1 MNGTNA
7 AVDFGERT
15 HPLVAAPVAT
25 GCSNLAGEPSADR
38 GERSFLQRPAARCG
52 RDYDDVGSLARVPFQ
67 ELRFFQLR
75 PPAALADGKLHAREH
90 RQALARVAGDAGLVL
105 PLQAEAE
112 QPVGEV
118 LPVRVVEILPQDGPR
133 LFVIHRP
140 QFGEWPA
147 IDAAVHAFVGAGVDT
162 PQARPHGVII
172 GPDGAAWVTDG
183 GQNAIVR
190 VDADT
195 EAVKVFPL
203 PSDQGYTNLN
213 TAAFDS
219 DGILWFTG
227 QSGIYGRLN
236 PATGEMQVFEAPRG
250 RGPYGITST
259 PDGEVFYAS
268 LAGSHIATIDKTTN
282 LATIIEP
289 PTQGQGA
296 RRVWSDSLGRI
307 WVSEIVKA
315 FEQHAYALFRL
326 NPRGPLKNRTNQRI
340 YKTLIDPNR
349 RDMFF
354 LFNNG
359 LTALCDSWS
368 IDQGSEMIHIRNLQI
383 VNGCQTTVTIAKA
396 RSIVMANKS
405 IVIGLRLIE
414 GPGHMNTEI
423 AESTNTQ
430 TRLTA
435 EDFKANDKLQRDL
448 KQQFASL
455 PEPWFYEIKRG
466 DWDIASRD
474 RASVARF
481 AASGTYRR
489 VKMRDLAQATL
500 AMLGE
505 PGKAKDQIRVV
516 FEQPDM
522 YRKVFP
528 ESIRAQQLLLPLTL
542 YREADALCRNWG
554 PPYAAYARYTLVAL
568 AGQKIAADGR
578 LPGLADSANWLARDE
593 DRAELL
599 QEAKAAVANFIAV
612 LGKDFPGPREFFRSE
627 DRYRGLVE
635 AFQSLAG

>member
-1 MNGTNA
+1 MSKVSDTSGA
-7 AVDFGERT
+7 AAQRLLPFVEDAART
-15 HPLVAAPVAT
+15 HYEGVLWKGFKFWALSEILISSEISDDDLKTALDIDGRSDLGLDGYVEDAEDQTLILVQSKFHESPKGAGNKPLADFREALPSKLRDPDVVAAASNPRIADAHRAFLDAIENGWRIRFIFLWGGWLTPEGATYLSTHASGQIDASPVDLEVFDWTALESLYDQHLISQTISTDVQLDLKDAQYHSVISGGFKVLVAT
-25 GCSNLAGEPSADR
+25 I
-38 GERSFLQRPAARCG
+38 AA
-52 RDYDDVGSLARVPFQ
+52 A
-67 ELRFFQLR
+67 
-75 PPAALADGKLHAREH
+75 
-90 RQALARVAGDAGLVL
+90 
-105 PLQAEAE
+105 
-112 QPVGEV
+112 
-118 LPVRVVEILPQDGPR
+118 
-133 LFVIHRP
+133 
-140 QFGEWPA
+140 
-147 IDAAVHAFVGAGVDT
+147 
-162 PQARPHGVII
+162 
-172 GPDGAAWVTDG
+172 
-183 GQNAIVR
+183 
-190 VDADT
+190 
-195 EAVKVFPL
+195 
-203 PSDQGYTNLN
+203 
-213 TAAFDS
+213 
-219 DGILWFTG
+219 
-227 QSGIYGRLN
+227 
-236 PATGEMQVFEAPRG
+236 
-250 RGPYGITST
+250 
-259 PDGEVFYAS
+259 
-268 LAGSHIATIDKTTN
+268 
-282 LATIIEP
+282 
-289 PTQGQGA
+289 
-296 RRVWSDSLGRI
+296 
-307 WVSEIVKA
+307 EIVKA